1 MIFEENFNRNIYLMY
16 WKNTNL
22 YSCKLIN
29 CFWLQLNLDWCILT
43 KLNIWLFLISAEPQ
57 LMLTAGPSNMMPPP
71 QAPSPQPPYGG
82 PAYPG
87 MGGGVPTYGYSM

>member
-16 WKNTNL
+16 CTAVNWSIVSDCSWIWTDV
-22 YSCKLIN
+22 IP
-29 CFWLQLNLDWCILT
+29 T